1 MNDVLPTF
9 TEHAVCIIPDRIE
22 SKNLWEIQSSDLN
35 TNSIS
40 GEFNL
45 ATLAFIYQTIMKRL
59 ARKTM
64 KQSQM
69 VKKKEIFTKH
79 TKTS

>member
-9 TEHAVCIIPDRIE
+9 TEHAVGIIPDRIE

-35 TNSIS
+35 TKKFKSKKKKS
-40 GEFNL
+40 GEFGL

-69 VKKKEIFTKH
+69 VKKKNFFY
-79 TKTS
+79 